1 MESKKRRNILH
12 LKKMILCFTALFI
25 ICITTV
31 QAYSDSTEGKEE
43 LTFFLEDNSTDII
56 NQIKNQF
63 GEENFEYISEIGLA
77 KLTIDS
83 ERKDEFDLYDIEYT
97 ELPKINSESLNVS
110 TNSTYNLLNN
120 STYNLLNNS
129 TYDLL
134 NNSTYLNFTWNY
146 KRILEPLDDKN
157 SNGGKGVAIALIDSG
172 VDVTHPGLQDN
183 QIVQINYSNSE
194 SSEDEYGHG
203 TQIAGVI
210 DTLSPNA
217 TLYSYKVMG
226 GTEGDSYDIFRAI
239 IDAAIRNVD
248 IINISLSTQK
258 NTTSDLLTIEAYKR
272 AVDFAKNR
280 GIFVVASA
288 GNTSTNLDEQE
299 STIHLPGGLDDVIT
313 VGATTKDGAKADYS
327 NYGTKVQ
334 IYGPAG
340 WLGESYSTQGVV
352 DAREMMM
359 TYFPTTLTSIFETP
373 DVIPKGT
380 TLSYGTSLAAPEVSS
395 ALATI
400 ISKYYSQKGWYDYY
414 QVENELFGNSK
425 QYNLGDSN
433 VINEVRIKD

>member
-1 MESKKRRNILH
+1 M
-12 LKKMILCFTALFI
+12 
-25 ICITTV
+25 
-31 QAYSDSTEGKEE
+31 
-43 LTFFLEDNSTDII
+43 
-56 NQIKNQF
+56 
-63 GEENFEYISEIGLA
+63 
-77 KLTIDS
+77 
-83 ERKDEFDLYDIEYT
+83 
-97 ELPKINSESLNVS
+97 
-110 TNSTYNLLNN
+110 
-120 STYNLLNNS
+120 
-129 TYDLL
+129 
-134 NNSTYLNFTWNY
+134 
-146 KRILEPLDDKN
+146 
-157 SNGGKGVAIALIDSG
+157 
-172 VDVTHPGLQDN
+172 
-183 QIVQINYSNSE
+183 
-194 SSEDEYGHG
+194 
-203 TQIAGVI
+203 
-210 DTLSPNA
+210 
-217 TLYSYKVMG
+217 
-226 GTEGDSYDIFRAI
+226 
-239 IDAAIRNVD
+239 
-248 IINISLSTQK
+248 
-258 NTTSDLLTIEAYKR
+258 TIEAYKR

-334 IYGPAG
+334 IYGPVG